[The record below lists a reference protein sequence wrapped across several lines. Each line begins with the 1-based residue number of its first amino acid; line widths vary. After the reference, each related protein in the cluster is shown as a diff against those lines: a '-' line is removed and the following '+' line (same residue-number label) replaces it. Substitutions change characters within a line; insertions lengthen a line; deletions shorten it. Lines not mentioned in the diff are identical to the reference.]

1 MFFAA
6 PQLLAGAQLFPGDQ
20 FVTFDEPTHNAPARQ
35 PIFNVPTIVVVVI
48 AVLALIHA
56 GRMYLLSA
64 EDNTWLLLAMSFIP
78 ARYAGFAG
86 EIPGGDTAAV
96 TSFVTHMLVHADAV
110 HLAINGAW
118 LLAFGAVL
126 SKRMGAW
133 RFLAF
138 AICGGIAGAV
148 AFLVV
153 HPGLLVPVIGASG
166 AVAAMMGGV
175 MRFLFTAIDRQ
186 QGYLLR
192 GNPAAIERMS
202 LAQALT
208 DRRIVLATIVFVG
221 LNVLAIA
228 GIGQMGTASAIAWE
242 AHLGGYFFGLL
253 AFALFDIASH
263 KPAAHIIN

>member
-1 MFFAA
+1 MS
-6 PQLLAGAQLFPGDQ
+6 
-20 FVTFDEPTHNAPARQ
+20 TDEPTHHDPAKHDPARQ
-35 PIFNVPTIVVVVI
+35 PIFNVPAVVVAI
-48 AVLALIHA
+48 AAVLALIHA

-64 EDNTWLLLAMSFIP
+64 EDNTWLLIALSFIP

-86 EIPGGDTAAV
+86 EIPGGDSAAV
-96 TSFVTHMLVHADAV
+96 TSFVTHMLVHADAL
-110 HLAINGAW
+110 HLAINTAW
-118 LLAFGAVL
+118 LVAFGAVL
-126 SKRMGAW
+126 SKRMGAI

-138 AICGGIAGAV
+138 SICGGIAGAV
-148 AFLVV
+148 AFLVA

-175 MRFLFTAIDRQ
+175 MRFLFTAIDRR

-202 LAQALT
+202 LKQSLT
-208 DRRIVLATIVFVG
+208 DRRIVLSTIVFVA

-253 AFALFDIASH
+253 AFALFDIAPQKFAPSDRY
-263 KPAAHIIN
+263 